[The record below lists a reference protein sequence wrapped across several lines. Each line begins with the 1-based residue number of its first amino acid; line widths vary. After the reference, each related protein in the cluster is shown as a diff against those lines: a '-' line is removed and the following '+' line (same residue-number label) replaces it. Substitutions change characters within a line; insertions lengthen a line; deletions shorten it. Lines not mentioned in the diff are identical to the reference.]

1 MSLAER
7 IDLGSAP
14 PLGDVL
20 DFMRLLWAVDHA
32 LQRTS
37 KEMETRLG
45 VTGPQRFVLRIV
57 GRFPGI
63 PAGQVAKLLH
73 LHPSTLTGVFRRLE
87 SHDLLR
93 RRADPRDGRR
103 FLLSLTE
110 KGRLFDVEVEGTVEA
125 AVQGVL
131 ERTSPA
137 SLQAARDVLQAV
149 AAELTERT

>member
-1 MSLAER
+1 
-7 IDLGSAP
+7 
-14 PLGDVL
+14 
-20 DFMRLLWAVDHA
+20 
-32 LQRTS
+32 
-37 KEMETRLG
+37 
-45 VTGPQRFVLRIV
+45 
-57 GRFPGI
+57 FPGI

-87 SHDLLR
+87 SHELLR

-125 AVQGVL
+125 VVRGVL
-131 ERTSPA
+131 ERTSPGR
-137 SLQAARDVLQAV
+137 LQAARDVLQTV